1 MKRSARPLQSGSSTK
16 DGASVKPQHL
26 ISFTKVFAVY
36 CGPPSWRRA
45 TPSATVGAIHPEGR
59 RHPLADRFQGRP
71 PIADLRDVPAH
82 DLGRVVM

>member
-16 DGASVKPQHL
+16 DGVSVKPQHV

-45 TPSATVGAIHPEGR
+45 TPSATVGAIHPKAVVIPWRIGSKAAHR
-59 RHPLADRFQGRP
+59 SPALATCQP
-71 PIADLRDVPAH
+71 MTS
-82 DLGRVVM
+82 VVS